1 MKDNRYF
8 YMEDIDCVVTVEYA
22 SRKELLE
29 LLDNHIDNVRTY
41 NEMIANGNPNACYYE
56 NNDDVF
62 EILYK
67 DGTTDYI
74 NDEYDGH
81 KIRRQNIASIVYC
94 NSSTYMVYGNFEMN
108 ENGVASPAF
117 EDAIDESLKE
127 VDSED
132 YTESAPEQTSEQE
145 QQEEPGNQNNAVSKY
160 TDEMLVE
167 IYKNLKTSAKILG
180 FASASDSEMMTEIE
194 LEAIKRHINLPDG
207 AVEPQKEEISKQANA
222 ETDTYEHAIEMAMYA
237 AECGDGVQ
245 AIYHK
250 DGKFKAGLLA
260 DRTYATQNGW
270 QYFHTVWETVPEE
283 ERMKQQKQD
292 KINGARKKSLFWSR
306 RLSYKSADSHPEW
319 REKYKSAK
327 QELERAKAELNKE
340 ELIMNTN
347 TTTVNAFEI
356 EFKANNPEEQ
366 KYLGMIQKVERMGT
380 IRYRFTIADNFCM
393 DMVICEHDLNDKNDL
408 MNLWYKHGYV
418 KERTLT
424 HMGLDCYYT
433 DFENGCYGRYNPT
446 IVKSKLNFEWVLPY
460 TPENL
465 GKLLAEAIKRYD
477 DDSDMFVVDVNGS
490 LTYANSVISKG
501 ESPEEA
507 VEEAFAKAHED
518 AERYAEY
525 KKRYPENAEYWQKQI
540 DECKNADY
548 RAMRSSDFSRI
559 QRQKFLRQPLHE
571 VTAEDYE
578 EMLDVLPPIH
588 YVEIN
593 GVSEFCMMEMF
604 TGTFTNQ
611 YAHDKKTGK
620 YYQKLVDVA
629 DRDTWIHKILER
641 K

>member
-1 MKDNRYF
+1 
-8 YMEDIDCVVTVEYA
+8 
-22 SRKELLE
+22 
-29 LLDNHIDNVRTY
+29 
-41 NEMIANGNPNACYYE
+41 
-56 NNDDVF
+56 
-62 EILYK
+62 
-67 DGTTDYI
+67 
-74 NDEYDGH
+74 
-81 KIRRQNIASIVYC
+81 
-94 NSSTYMVYGNFEMN
+94 
-108 ENGVASPAF
+108 
-117 EDAIDESLKE
+117 
-127 VDSED
+127 
-132 YTESAPEQTSEQE
+132 
-145 QQEEPGNQNNAVSKY
+145 
-160 TDEMLVE
+160 
-167 IYKNLKTSAKILG
+167 
-180 FASASDSEMMTEIE
+180 
-194 LEAIKRHINLPDG
+194 
-207 AVEPQKEEISKQANA
+207 
-222 ETDTYEHAIEMAMYA
+222 
-237 AECGDGVQ
+237 
-245 AIYHK
+245 
-250 DGKFKAGLLA
+250 
-260 DRTYATQNGW
+260 
-270 QYFHTVWETVPEE
+270 
-283 ERMKQQKQD
+283 
-292 KINGARKKSLFWSR
+292 
-306 RLSYKSADSHPEW
+306 
-319 REKYKSAK
+319 
-327 QELERAKAELNKE
+327 
-340 ELIMNTN
+340 
-347 TTTVNAFEI
+347 
-356 EFKANNPEEQ
+356 
-366 KYLGMIQKVERMGT
+366 MIQKVERMGT

-424 HMGLDCYYT
+424 HMGLECYYT

-446 IVKSKLNFEWVLPY
+446 ETKSKLNFEWVLPY

-588 YVEIN
+588 WVEIN

-620 YYQKLVDVA
+620 YYQKLVDVT

>member
-1 MKDNRYF
+1 MKNNRYF

-94 NSSTYMVYGNFEMN
+94 NYSTYMVYGNFEMS

-132 YTESAPEQTSEQE
+132 YTESAPEQTAEQE
-145 QQEEPGNQNNAVSKY
+145 QQEETATTESGNQ
-160 TDEMLVE
+160 
-167 IYKNLKTSAKILG
+167 
-180 FASASDSEMMTEIE
+180 TE
-194 LEAIKRHINLPDG
+194 A
-207 AVEPQKEEISKQANA
+207 
-222 ETDTYEHAIEMAMYA
+222 DTYEHALKMAMYA
-237 AECGDGVQ
+237 AEYGDGVQ
-245 AIYHK
+245 AIYHNN
-250 DGKFKAGLLA
+250 GKFKAGLLT
-260 DRTYATQNGW
+260 DRTYAAQNGW

-292 KINGARKKSLFWSR
+292 QIKEARKKSLFWSR

-620 YYQKLVDVA
+620 YYQKLVDVT

>member
-1 MKDNRYF
+1 MTITQLRNEFKARIRFDELTKSGLSDYLKQ
-8 YMEDIDCVVTVEYA
+8 EWETLETLYA
-22 SRKELLE
+22 EGAVSR
-29 LLDNHIDNVRTY
+29 R
-41 NEMIANGNPNACYYE
+41 
-56 NNDDVF
+56 
-62 EILYK
+62 
-67 DGTTDYI
+67 TDYI
-74 NDEYDGH
+74 SDDMLALAAGYDPQ
-81 KIRRQNIASIVYC
+81 KE
-94 NSSTYMVYGNFEMN
+94 NSGFTVVRCLDLAYIYATKKHVRNMMMLFLGISEPQKSAHAEQEQQETV
-108 ENGVASPAF
+108 
-117 EDAIDESLKE
+117 KE
-127 VDSED
+127 
-132 YTESAPEQTSEQE
+132 TESAPEQTAEQE
-145 QQEEPGNQNNAVSKY
+145 QQEETATTESGNQ
-160 TDEMLVE
+160 
-167 IYKNLKTSAKILG
+167 
-180 FASASDSEMMTEIE
+180 
-194 LEAIKRHINLPDG
+194 P
-207 AVEPQKEEISKQANA
+207 
-222 ETDTYEHAIEMAMYA
+222 ETDTYEHALKMAMYA

-250 DGKFKAGLLA
+250 DGKFKAGLES
-260 DRTYATQNGW
+260 DREYAEKNGW
-270 QYFHTVWETVPEE
+270 QYFHTVWDTVPEE
-283 ERMKQQKQD
+283 ERMKQQKHDQI
-292 KINGARKKSLFWSR
+292 KEARKNSLFWAR

-340 ELIMNTN
+340 ETIMNMN
-347 TTTVNAFEI
+347 TTTANAFEI

-366 KYLGMIQKVERMGT
+366 KYLNMIQKVERMGT

-424 HMGLDCYYT
+424 HMGLECYYT

-446 IVKSKLNFEWVLPY
+446 ETKSKLNFEWVLPY

-477 DDSDMFVVDVNGS
+477 DDSDMFVVDVNGN

-588 YVEIN
+588 WVEIN

-620 YYQKLVDVA
+620 YYQKLVDVT

>member
-29 LLDNHIDNVRTY
+29 LLGNHIECCKRHG
-41 NEMIANGNPNACYYE
+41 EMVANGNPDAKFWDCSE
-56 NNDDVF
+56 EVF
-62 EILYK
+62 MILYK

-74 NDEYDGH
+74 DGDYDGH
-81 KIRRQNIASIVYC
+81 KIRRQHIASIVEC

-132 YTESAPEQTSEQE
+132 YTESAPEQTAEQE
-145 QQEEPGNQNNAVSKY
+145 QQEETATTESGNQ
-160 TDEMLVE
+160 
-167 IYKNLKTSAKILG
+167 
-180 FASASDSEMMTEIE
+180 TE
-194 LEAIKRHINLPDG
+194 A
-207 AVEPQKEEISKQANA
+207 
-222 ETDTYEHAIEMAMYA
+222 DTYEHALKMAMYA
-237 AECGDGVQ
+237 AEYGDGVQ
-245 AIYHK
+245 AIYHNN
-250 DGKFKAGLLA
+250 GKFKAGLLT
-260 DRTYATQNGW
+260 DRTYAAQNGW

-292 KINGARKKSLFWSR
+292 QINGARKKSLLWSR

-366 KYLGMIQKVERMGT
+366 KYLCMIQKVERMGT

-465 GKLLAEAIKRYD
+465 GKLLAESIKRYVE
-477 DDSDMFVVDVNGS
+477 DSELYVVDVNGG
-490 LTYANSVISKG
+490 LTYVNSVISKE

-507 VEEAFAKAHED
+507 VDEAYAKAHED

-525 KKRYPENAEYWQKQI
+525 KKFYPENAEYWQKQI

-548 RAMRSSDFSRI
+548 RAMRYSDFARI
-559 QRQKFLRQPLHE
+559 QRQKLLKQPMCE

-588 YVEIN
+588 WVEIN

-620 YYQKLVDVA
+620 YYQKLVDVT

>member
-1 MKDNRYF
+1 MTITQLRNEFKARIRFDELTKSGLSDYLKQEWETLETL
-8 YMEDIDCVVTVEYA
+8 YSEGAV
-22 SRKELLE
+22 SR
-29 LLDNHIDNVRTY
+29 R
-41 NEMIANGNPNACYYE
+41 
-56 NNDDVF
+56 
-62 EILYK
+62 
-67 DGTTDYI
+67 TDYI
-74 NDEYDGH
+74 SDDMLALAAGYDPQ
-81 KIRRQNIASIVYC
+81 KE
-94 NSSTYMVYGNFEMN
+94 NSGFTVVRCLDLAYIYATKKHVRNMMMLFLGISEPQKSAHAEQEQQETV
-108 ENGVASPAF
+108 
-117 EDAIDESLKE
+117 KE
-127 VDSED
+127 
-132 YTESAPEQTSEQE
+132 TESAPEQTAEQE
-145 QQEEPGNQNNAVSKY
+145 QQEETATTESDNQA
-160 TDEMLVE
+160 
-167 IYKNLKTSAKILG
+167 
-180 FASASDSEMMTEIE
+180 
-194 LEAIKRHINLPDG
+194 EA
-207 AVEPQKEEISKQANA
+207 
-222 ETDTYEHAIEMAMYA
+222 DTYEHALKMAMYA
-237 AECGDGVQ
+237 AEYGDGVQ
-245 AIYHK
+245 AIFHK
-250 DGKFKAGLLA
+250 DGKFKAGLES
-260 DRTYATQNGW
+260 DREYAEKNGW
-270 QYFHTVWETVPEE
+270 QYFHTVWETVQEE
-283 ERMKQQKQD
+283 ERMKQQKHDQI
-292 KINGARKKSLFWSR
+292 KEARKKSLFWSR

-327 QELERAKAELNKE
+327 QELERAKAESKE
-340 ELIMNTN
+340 ETIMSMN
-347 TTTVNAFEI
+347 TTTANDFEI

-366 KYLGMIQKVERMGT
+366 KYLDMIQKVERMGT

-393 DMVICEHDLNDKNDL
+393 DVVICEHDLNDKNDL

-424 HMGLDCYYT
+424 HMGLGCYYT

-446 IVKSKLNFEWVLPY
+446 ETKSKLNFEWVLPY

-477 DDSDMFVVDVNGS
+477 DDSDMFVIDVNGS

-525 KKRYPENAEYWQKQI
+525 KKLYPENAEYWQKQI

-548 RAMRSSDFSRI
+548 RAMRYSDFARI
-559 QRQKFLRQPLHE
+559 QRQKLLKQPMCE

-620 YYQKLVDVA
+620 YYQKLVDVT

>member
-1 MKDNRYF
+1 MRYYFTNDECENVCADHLGNIRGARTKAQKIANERGEIIYINSCSPDEIVDVIYPDEPETAEQQTAEQAAAETETAQKQNIKENPEIKAMLNDTYADYFGNLRTVEPEQLEKFKNLVTEIKQILSCDTEIMNGNLDSLPENKKACVNGINIERELIIIDNFYIDMMEYEGTEKVIETICHEIAHNRYWNHTKWHRQLTKE
-8 YMEDIDCVVTVEYA
+8 YCEKVIDYLT
-22 SRKELLE
+22 K
-29 LLDNHIDNVRTY
+29 HT
-41 NEMIANGNPNACYYE
+41 
-56 NNDDVF
+56 
-62 EILYK
+62 
-67 DGTTDYI
+67 GTAET
-74 NDEYDGH
+74 
-81 KIRRQNIASIVYC
+81 
-94 NSSTYMVYGNFEMN
+94 
-108 ENGVASPAF
+108 
-117 EDAIDESLKE
+117 
-127 VDSED
+127 
-132 YTESAPEQTSEQE
+132 EQE
-145 QQEEPGNQNNAVSKY
+145 
-160 TDEMLVE
+160 
-167 IYKNLKTSAKILG
+167 
-180 FASASDSEMMTEIE
+180 
-194 LEAIKRHINLPDG
+194 
-207 AVEPQKEEISKQANA
+207 A
-222 ETDTYEHAIEMAMYA
+222 ETKSTYEHALKMAMYS

-250 DGKFKAGLLA
+250 DSKFKAGLES
-260 DRTYATQNGW
+260 DRQYAEKNGW
-270 QYFHTVWETVPEE
+270 QYFHTVWETVPGE
-283 ERMKQQKQD
+283 ERTKQQKHDQI
-292 KINGARKKSLFWSR
+292 KEARKKSLFWSR

-340 ELIMNTN
+340 ETIMSMN
-347 TTTVNAFEI
+347 TTTANAFEI

-366 KYLGMIQKVERMGT
+366 KYLDMIQKVERMGT

-418 KERTLT
+418 EERTLT
-424 HMGLDCYYT
+424 HMGLECYYT

-446 IVKSKLNFEWVLPY
+446 ETKSKLNFEWVLPY

-490 LTYANSVISKG
+490 LTYANSVIPKG

-571 VTAEDYE
+571 VTAEAELNDAIKAEAKMAYKAAFNAALAL
-578 EMLDVLPPIH
+578 MG
-588 YVEIN
+588 
-593 GVSEFCMMEMF
+593 GV
-604 TGTFTNQ
+604 
-611 YAHDKKTGK
+611 K
-620 YYQKLVDVA
+620 
-629 DRDTWIHKILER
+629 
-641 K
+641 

>member
-1 MKDNRYF
+1 M
-8 YMEDIDCVVTVEYA
+8 
-22 SRKELLE
+22 
-29 LLDNHIDNVRTY
+29 
-41 NEMIANGNPNACYYE
+41 
-56 NNDDVF
+56 
-62 EILYK
+62 
-67 DGTTDYI
+67 
-74 NDEYDGH
+74 
-81 KIRRQNIASIVYC
+81 
-94 NSSTYMVYGNFEMN
+94 STLN
-108 ENGVASPAF
+108 
-117 EDAIDESLKE
+117 
-127 VDSED
+127 
-132 YTESAPEQTSEQE
+132 TET
-145 QQEEPGNQNNAVSKY
+145 
-160 TDEMLVE
+160 
-167 IYKNLKTSAKILG
+167 
-180 FASASDSEMMTEIE
+180 
-194 LEAIKRHINLPDG
+194 
-207 AVEPQKEEISKQANA
+207 
-222 ETDTYEHAIEMAMYA
+222 
-237 AECGDGVQ
+237 
-245 AIYHK
+245 
-250 DGKFKAGLLA
+250 
-260 DRTYATQNGW
+260 
-270 QYFHTVWETVPEE
+270 
-283 ERMKQQKQD
+283 
-292 KINGARKKSLFWSR
+292 
-306 RLSYKSADSHPEW
+306 
-319 REKYKSAK
+319 
-327 QELERAKAELNKE
+327 
-340 ELIMNTN
+340 
-347 TTTVNAFEI
+347 FEI
-356 EFKANNPEEQ
+356 EFKASNPEEQ
-366 KYLGMIQKVERMGT
+366 KYLDMIQKVERMGT

-393 DMVICEHDLNDKNDL
+393 DVVICEHDLNDKNDL

-424 HMGLDCYYT
+424 HMGLECYYT

-446 IVKSKLNFEWVLPY
+446 ETKSKLNFEWVLPY

-588 YVEIN
+588 WVEIN

-620 YYQKLVDVA
+620 YYQKLVDVT

>member
-1 MKDNRYF
+1 MTITQLRNEFKARIRFDELTKSGLSDYLKQ
-8 YMEDIDCVVTVEYA
+8 EWETLETLYA
-22 SRKELLE
+22 EGAVSR
-29 LLDNHIDNVRTY
+29 R
-41 NEMIANGNPNACYYE
+41 
-56 NNDDVF
+56 
-62 EILYK
+62 
-67 DGTTDYI
+67 TDYI
-74 NDEYDGH
+74 SDDMLALAAGYDPQ
-81 KIRRQNIASIVYC
+81 KE
-94 NSSTYMVYGNFEMN
+94 NSGFTVVRCLDLAYIYATKKHVRNMMMLFLGISEPQKSAHAEQEQQETV
-108 ENGVASPAF
+108 
-117 EDAIDESLKE
+117 KE
-127 VDSED
+127 
-132 YTESAPEQTSEQE
+132 TESAPEQTAEQE
-145 QQEEPGNQNNAVSKY
+145 QQEETATTESGNQ
-160 TDEMLVE
+160 
-167 IYKNLKTSAKILG
+167 
-180 FASASDSEMMTEIE
+180 
-194 LEAIKRHINLPDG
+194 P
-207 AVEPQKEEISKQANA
+207 
-222 ETDTYEHAIEMAMYA
+222 ETDTYEHALKMAMYA

-250 DGKFKAGLLA
+250 DGKFKAGLES
-260 DRTYATQNGW
+260 DREYAEKNGW
-270 QYFHTVWETVPEE
+270 QYFHTVWDTVPEE
-283 ERMKQQKQD
+283 ERMKQQKHDQI
-292 KINGARKKSLFWSR
+292 KEARKNSLFWAR

-340 ELIMNTN
+340 ETIMNMN
-347 TTTVNAFEI
+347 TTTANAFEI

-366 KYLGMIQKVERMGT
+366 KYLNMIQKVERMGT

-408 MNLWYKHGYV
+408 MNLWDKHGYV

-424 HMGLDCYYT
+424 HMGLECYYT

-446 IVKSKLNFEWVLPY
+446 ETKSKLNFEWVLPY

-477 DDSDMFVVDVNGS
+477 DDSDMFVVDVNGN

-588 YVEIN
+588 WVEIN

-620 YYQKLVDVA
+620 YYQKLVDVT